1 MIKGTLY
8 VVSAPSGAGKTSLVN
23 AVLAQLDD
31 LEVSVSHTTRAK
43 RDGEVDGIN
52 YHFINR
58 DNFDAMATAGDFF
71 EHACVFGNMYGTSR
85 QHIQRQLCN
94 GKDVILEIDW
104 QGARQIRQQME
115 QQIDRCESIYIVP
128 PSVHTLR
135 ERLTS
140 RAQDGRDIIERRMRE
155 AVDEMSHYA
164 EYDYLIINDDF
175 NEARDNLAAI
185 IVANRHLLSVQQE
198 RHAKLLTGLLNF
210 DE

>member
-23 AVLAQLDD
+23 AVLAQLPE

-52 YHFINR
+52 YHFVDRN
-58 DNFDAMATAGDFF
+58 NFDAMAIAGDFF
-71 EHACVFGNMYGTSR
+71 EYACVFGNMYGTSR
-85 QHIQRQLCN
+85 QHIQQQLHS

-104 QGARQIRQQME
+104 QGARQIRQQVN
-115 QQIDRCESIYIVP
+115 DCKSIYIVP
-128 PSVHTLR
+128 PSVHALR

-140 RAQDGRDIIERRMRE
+140 RAQDNNDVIERRMHE

-185 IVANRHLLSVQQE
+185 IIAKRHQLPLQQK
-198 RHAKLLTGLLNF
+198 RHAKLLTELLNF
-210 DE
+210 DK